1 MKKMI
6 NNKTSCFIIAE
17 AGVNH
22 NGSLILAK
30 KLIDIAKNAGA
41 DAIKF
46 QTFTARDLVISSAE
60 MADYQ
65 RKNIGKSKSQFEML
79 KKLEISQKDFI
90 QLKKYCDKKRIIFL
104 STPHTENSV
113 DFLDSLVPF
122 YKVSSSDL
130 TNIPL
135 LHKIAKKKKMIILS
149 TGMSDIKEI
158 REAISAIKSEK
169 NNNITLL
176 HCTTSYP
183 CPENK
188 VNLNAML
195 SLKKEFKL
203 PIGYSD
209 HTTGIIVPIM
219 AATLGAE
226 IIEKHF
232 TLDKKLP
239 GPDHK
244 ASLEPKELEE
254 MISMVRM
261 VKDILGNRVKK
272 PTAEEQKIKKIARK
286 SIVARVNI
294 PKGFLIREEMLAI
307 KRPGNGIS
315 PVYFNKIIGK
325 KAKNDLKEDTLIKFT
340 DLK

>member
-1 MKKMI
+1 MI